1 MHELEGDPRPGRRR
15 RASRGEQTEI
25 EDDWRGQDGPE
36 RGGRDLERVDRE
48 NRDSEHERK
57 GRLSDEAIGGREDD
71 DRDRREGGRVHG
83 PAIRDTGL
91 TDAAVTQTC
100 RVPRRSSPPRGHP
113 PTTFTFFRMG
123 LNSRTPPRWLP
134 APSPPQ
140 RFKRP
145 PT

>member
-36 RGGRDLERVDRE
+36 RGGRDLERVDPE

-57 GRLSDEAIGGREDD
+57 GRLSDEPVGGREDD

-91 TDAAVTQTC
+91 TDAAVTQTF
-100 RVPRRSSPPRGHP
+100 RVPRGSFPPPGHP
-113 PTTFTFFRMG
+113 PTTSTSFPVGWNF
-123 LNSRTPPRWLP
+123 LSRPGCPR
-134 APSPPQ
+134 APSP
-140 RFKRP
+140 
-145 PT
+145 

>member
-71 DRDRREGGRVHG
+71 DRGRREGGRGPG
-83 PAIRDTGL
+83 PAIRDTGVPH
-91 TDAAVTQTC
+91 AALAHT
-100 RVPRRSSPPRGHP
+100 
-113 PTTFTFFRMG
+113 
-123 LNSRTPPRWLP
+123 L
-134 APSPPQ
+134 
-140 RFKRP
+140 
-145 PT
+145 